1 MCIWSQRYLEL
12 SCVIGMGDV
21 YGSCVYLC
29 VCANSA
35 LCGSLCIVCMF
46 VCVCV
51 CVCYVQFCDVMS
63 CDVMLC
69 YGLMH
74 TAYVQVLGGSVI
86 RFHGCESIYGSE
98 QFFALV

>member
-1 MCIWSQRYLEL
+1 MVTEVFGIVLCYRHGRCVWFVCVSVCVRILRCVVRYA
-12 SCVIGMGDV
+12 S
-21 YGSCVYLC
+21 Y
-29 VCANSA
+29 VCS
-35 LCGSLCIVCMF
+35 
-46 VCVCV
+46 CVCV
-51 CVCYVQFCDVMS
+51 CVCYVLFCHVMS

-86 RFHGCESIYGSE
+86 RFHGCECIYGSE